1 MKWTW
6 TNPRR
11 LTKAQPNT
19 CGRVPPREREC
30 PFQEISLIEE
40 RQSEREIEGE
50 RVGCYL
56 RGIWEGKLEQSFIL
70 CFSRAGLEVL
80 KLSTDIS
87 FTFSN
92 NGKARRQVIKTAFVY
107 GHWVLNP
114 SEYAVKLCYF
124 DCSGQIC
131 HRKPTAS
138 SRRNSSSIPFY
149 MSDSFIDTTVAEVRD
164 TVASL
169 TATKSITKKKKLR
182 SRQKKLRA
190 YDLSTLS
197 ESLPELKGPKRP
209 PPTPKFKLNC
219 KSRTELVVNESKRL
233 KEVLSDRAYQED
245 PLGYIYQHLQRT
257 LPITEEKPKNNS
269 NKDGGKKKKKK
280 KKKKAK
286 ASGAPT
292 SMDI

>member
-1 MKWTW
+1 MGK
-6 TNPRR
+6 PGARSD
-11 LTKAQPNT
+11 LPSKAD
-19 CGRVPPREREC
+19 RKFEK
-30 PFQEISLIEE
+30 
-40 RQSEREIEGE
+40 
-50 RVGCYL
+50 
-56 RGIWEGKLEQSFIL
+56 KLE
-70 CFSRAGLEVL
+70 
-80 KLSTDIS
+80 
-87 FTFSN
+87 
-92 NGKARRQVIKTAFVY
+92 
-107 GHWVLNP
+107 
-114 SEYAVKLCYF
+114 
-124 DCSGQIC
+124 
-131 HRKPTAS
+131 
-138 SRRNSSSIPFY
+138 FY
-149 MSDSFIDTTVAEVRD
+149 SKVRD

-280 KKKKAK
+280 KKKKKAK